1 MGGSWRKHVIFA
13 PVWLRLRNIARIAI
27 AIVTLNS
34 PLEHRANPLPGWIT
48 KKLQRLSPSFPVA
61 AKEEDPDE
69 KVDTAD
75 TETDPA
81 HRESNNG
88 GRQDKEESSV
98 ESKEK
103 DLSDLKNQKR
113 NDDDNNDKDVL
124 EEHSQKL

>member
-1 MGGSWRKHVIFA
+1 M
-13 PVWLRLRNIARIAI
+13 
-27 AIVTLNS
+27 
-34 PLEHRANPLPGWIT
+34 
-48 KKLQRLSPSFPVA
+48 SPSFPVA

-124 EEHSQKL
+124 EEHSQKLQFCVNKKDNNGVGEEEEQEWSVWSLEFEVSDMRLKRLKEQSAPIDI

>member
-1 MGGSWRKHVIFA
+1 MF
-13 PVWLRLRNIARIAI
+13 
-27 AIVTLNS
+27 
-34 PLEHRANPLPGWIT
+34 
-48 KKLQRLSPSFPVA
+48 PSFPVA

-113 NDDDNNDKDVL
+113 NDDDMFAEVDVKM
-124 EEHSQKL
+124 QKKTTTVLNMMSGKRSATMTSTVKNSTFV